1 MTEKKLLSPKPIT
14 QKRLMNIALY
24 YLGRYETSSSRLK
37 SFLLR
42 RIAKERLKGA
52 DIPDNAEDLVCDVV
66 NKVCSDGYVD
76 DARYAD
82 TLVRR
87 LTSSGKSQKA
97 IREKM
102 RQNGIPEEVQKE
114 VLSRYLENADDAEL
128 EAALRLVRKK
138 RLGFCRPEELRREFR
153 KKDLAVLARAG
164 FSFQT
169 ALKALGE
176 SDSEEDYEY

>member
-1 MTEKKLLSPKPIT
+1 
-14 QKRLMNIALY
+14 MNIALY

-102 RQNGIPEEVQKE
+102 RQNGIPEEVQKKFY
-114 VLSRYLENADDAEL
+114 RAIWKTRTTRNW
-128 EAALRLVRKK
+128 K
-138 RLGFCRPEELRREFR
+138 RLFDWYAKSGWAFADPKSFGANFAKRFGSIGSGGLFFSNGSQSSRRIGFGGRL
-153 KKDLAVLARAG
+153 
-164 FSFQT
+164 
-169 ALKALGE
+169 
-176 SDSEEDYEY
+176 